1 MYVQCVFIGESIVRS
16 EVKRKVVANNKIN
29 LDFSFK

>member
-16 EVKRKVVANNKIN
+16 EVKRKVVANKIN